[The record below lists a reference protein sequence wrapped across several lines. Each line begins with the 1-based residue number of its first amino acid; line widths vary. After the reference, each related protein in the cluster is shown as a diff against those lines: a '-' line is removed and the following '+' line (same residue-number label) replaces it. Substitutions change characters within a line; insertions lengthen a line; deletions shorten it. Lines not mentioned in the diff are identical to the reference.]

1 MEVLVF
7 ATNVTS
13 KVQVSRVQNL
23 LANLT
28 TIIDWNFDLDEC
40 DNILRVVS
48 TNISPRY
55 IENLLHSAGVN
66 CRELAEY

>member
-1 MEVLVF
+1 MDVLVF

-13 KVQVSRVQNL
+13 KAQVSRVQNL

-28 TIIDWNFDLDEC
+28 AIIDWNFDLDEC

>member
-13 KVQVSRVQNL
+13 ECQVSRVQTL
-23 LANLT
+23 LT
-28 TIIDWNFDLDEC
+28 TLPAITEWNFDLDDC

-48 TNISPRY
+48 TDISPQY

-66 CRELAEY
+66 CRELGEY

>member
-1 MEVLVF
+1 MDVLVF

-13 KVQVSRVQNL
+13 KAQVSRVQNL
-23 LANLT
+23 LTNLPAVSE
-28 TIIDWNFDLDEC
+28 WNFDLDDC

-55 IENLLHSAGVN
+55 IESLLHSAGVN
-66 CRELAEY
+66 CRELSEY